1 VPTYIFLC
9 KYTAEGIKGVKEAPQ
24 RRQRALARIEE
35 LGGRAIGTWLTL
47 GRYDIVLAAD
57 FPDETSASAFALG
70 TGMAG
75 RLTTETMRAY
85 TPEETDAIL
94 AKLPS

>member
-1 VPTYIFLC
+1 VTPHSASPFCIT
-9 KYTAEGIKGVKEAPQ
+9 
-24 RRQRALARIEE
+24 LACAYDENTPAISQSS
-35 LGGRAIGTWLTL
+35 LGGRAIGTWLTQ
-47 GRYDIVLAAD
+47 GRYDVVLVAD
-57 FPDETSASAFALG
+57 FPDEASASAFALG

-94 AKLPS
+94 AKLTT